1 MRDGWKITGTKE
13 IFLKFEAS
21 GDHQCSRK
29 VTGKSEITVDF
40 VISTTFFEIEREKQE
55 EEVQDF
61 VRDVFPYLY
70 TKIKISVPIFCIHLF
85 LS

>member
-1 MRDGWKITGTKE
+1 MRPLGTINAAEKTTG
-13 IFLKFEAS
+13 
-21 GDHQCSRK
+21 Q
-29 VTGKSEITVDF
+29 SEIIVDF